1 MFSGTGGIAR
11 WKERISFCHEVISI
25 NLDQP
30 MPVTGG
36 SRPMGPLAPQNGK
49 GKGKGVG
56 ERELGSERKKERSSG
71 NDLRRKTYF
80 TNYDIRMQDNTI

>member
-25 NLDQP
+25 NLDQS

-49 GKGKGVG
+49 GKGKGIG
-56 ERELGSERKKERSSG
+56 KWELGSEREKRTEQWQQSKEE
-71 NDLRRKTYF
+71 NLLY
-80 TNYDIRMQDNTI
+80 